1 MNDKELLRKYI
12 NTINEAIQ
20 QIDEKWDKETTVSP
34 REKGK
39 YEGKTK
45 AELLKQYNSLKASGP
60 HKQGS
65 PQFGKMRELAF
76 AIRAKGGWGKVKEE

>member
-1 MNDKELLRKYI
+1 MNDRELLRKYI

-20 QIDEKWDKETTVSP
+20 QMDEKWGTETKVSP

-45 AELLKQYNSLKASGP
+45 AELLKQYNALKDSGP

-65 PQFGKMRELAF
+65 PEFGKMRELAF